1 MNKSSLIKKQQGM
14 TLIEMMI
21 AMGLGVF
28 LLAGVMGIFTSSKQ
42 SYRMLENLSRM
53 QENGRFALDFMSRD
67 IRQAGL
73 RELCFEREIDSPIA
87 GTNND
92 GAINGVNVSDSITVS
107 VSEKDCPLS
116 LASSLPLKT
125 ILYTVTNRQSSTT
138 PVLYKRV
145 IEDKNEDGDTDDT
158 GENVSNELIEGID
171 NLQILYGED
180 FDNDN
185 VPDYYLEAGSAGLT
199 MDNVVSVRITLS
211 ARTEDNNLTDT
222 GDGYLRRNFS
232 TTIALRNKLP

>member
-1 MNKSSLIKKQQGM
+1 MNKNNLIKQQQGM
-14 TLIEMMI
+14 TLVEMMI

-53 QENGRFALDFMSRD
+53 QENGRFAMDFMSRD

-73 RELCFEREIDSPIA
+73 RSLCFERDIASPIA
-87 GTNND
+87 GTDND
-92 GAINGVNVSDSITVS
+92 GVNASDSITVR
-107 VSEKDCPLS
+107 VSEKDCPAS
-116 LASSLPLKT
+116 LASLLPLKT
-125 ILYTVTNRQSSTT
+125 ILYTVANRPSSNI
-138 PVLYKRV
+138 PVLYKRK

-158 GENVSNELIEGID
+158 GENVSNELIEDIE
-171 NLQILYGED
+171 NVQILYGED

-185 VPDYYLEAGSAGLT
+185 VPDYYLEAGSAELT
-199 MDNVVSVRITLS
+199 MDQVVSVRITLT
-211 ARTEDNNLTDT
+211 ARTADNNLTNT

-232 TTIALRNKLP
+232 TTIALRNRLP